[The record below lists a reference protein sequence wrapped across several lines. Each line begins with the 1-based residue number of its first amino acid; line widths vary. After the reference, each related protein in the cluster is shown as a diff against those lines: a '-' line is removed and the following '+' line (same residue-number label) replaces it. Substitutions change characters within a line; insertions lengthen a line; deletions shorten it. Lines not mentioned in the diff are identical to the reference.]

1 VERVAAGSF
10 RSVGADILE
19 HRLDAPDDAAFAVV
33 DQLAPGVDA
42 VFEDEGVRGHGA
54 VELGENRRQHDL
66 EERRALEAIRNGL
79 GRDYLAF
86 AEGKG
91 RMIASETPLAA
102 KTRLLADWWAAAR
115 DDLPSNVMIALRR
128 RDVAELNAL
137 ARALMDSHGRLGRER
152 LTING
157 VEFAAGDRII
167 CLRNSD
173 ALAVKNGT
181 RATVETVDRKN
192 RTLGVV
198 TDRRDR
204 IRLGGGYLPD
214 GHAYA
219 LTGHAGQGVTVERA
233 FVLGLGGQRLQE
245 WGYVALSRARQQTRL
260 YVTAV
265 PRERESHFHDL
276 DDRDP
281 VTRLGQALEES
292 AIERLAV
299 DQQPLPS
306 GPLHNARPEIEQF
319 KPSTEQREQLR
330 RMAQHRHALT
340 KARNE
345 AERALYDAERKL
357 DRLGL
362 IRRGHRRELLLE
374 DVARHRAAVQMAD
387 ATLEALADD
396 ARDLR
401 SVRPGLQAPDRPVVE
416 VSPARLEPELD
427 AVTPDL

>member
-1 VERVAAGSF
+1 
-10 RSVGADILE
+10 
-19 HRLDAPDDAAFAVV
+19 
-33 DQLAPGVDA
+33 
-42 VFEDEGVRGHGA
+42 
-54 VELGENRRQHDL
+54 
-66 EERRALEAIRNGL
+66 
-79 GRDYLAF
+79 
-86 AEGKG
+86 
-91 RMIASETPLAA
+91 
-102 KTRLLADWWAAAR
+102 
-115 DDLPSNVMIALRR
+115 MIALRR
-128 RDVAELNAL
+128 RDVAELNVL

-152 LTING
+152 LTIND
-157 VEFAAGDRII
+157 VEFAAGDRIV

-173 ALAVKNGT
+173 TLAVKNGT
-181 RATVETVDRKN
+181 RATVETVDRKH

-198 TDRRDR
+198 TDRGDR
-204 IRLGGGYLPD
+204 IRLGGGYLAD
-214 GHAYA
+214 GHVRHAYA

-299 DQQPLPS
+299 DQHPLPS

-330 RMAQHRHALT
+330 RVAQHRHALT
-340 KARNE
+340 KARQQG
-345 AERALYDAERKL
+345 ERALYDAERKL

-362 IRRGHRRELLLE
+362 IRRGHRKEQLLE

-387 ATLEALADD
+387 ARLEALADD

-401 SVRPGLQAPDRPVVE
+401 SVRPGSQVPDRPVVE
-416 VSPARLEPELD
+416 VSPARLDPELD
-427 AVTPDL
+427 DVTPDF